1 MKPDYME
8 DLAEIIAQGCQTP
21 GCTHKHTSLVV
32 VARCHPKAGINA
44 IIDSVTQTIAIRCRE
59 CEQTVVKI
67 KIASRGK
74 QALIGL

>member
-1 MKPDYME
+1 ME

-32 VARCHPKAGINA
+32 VARCHPKAGIDA

-59 CEQTVVKI
+59 CKQNVAEI

-74 QALIGL
+74 QALIDQ